1 MEAFCMLFVLGALLL
16 LIIALAGA
24 AFTSSPPPK
33 RSAQE
38 EMRQIEMEAKRQIQ
52 AVSDESL
59 RQFAEGLQHHRA
71 AVDEEVLHG

>member
-1 MEAFCMLFVLGALLL
+1 MEAFFILLVLGALLL
-16 LIIALAGA
+16 LIIAIAGTA
-24 AFTSSPPPK
+24 CSSAPAPK

-59 RQFAEGLQHHRA
+59 RQFAEGLQQHQMA
-71 AVDEEVLHG
+71 DEEVYHA

>member
-1 MEAFCMLFVLGALLL
+1 MEGLFVFLVLGALLFF
-16 LIIALAGA
+16 IIMLAAGSS
-24 AFTSSPPPK
+24 TSVPPPK

-59 RQFAEGLQHHRA
+59 RQFAEGLQHHQMA
-71 AVDEEVLHG
+71 DEEVHHG